1 MKNPIDNFWKL
12 KLETVKSALELNNF
26 EVFIASTSEE
36 ASKIVLETILPAMDI
51 KSASWGGSMTFVE
64 TGLYDHLK
72 AQKGFKVLDTYDKSL
87 SNDEIMQLRRE
98 ALLTDLFITGTN
110 AVTEDGC
117 LVNLD
122 MIGNRVGALTF
133 GPKNVLV
140 LTGRNKIVPD
150 LESAMD
156 RIKTYAAPTNVM
168 RLDKKTPCIKTGECS
183 ECKSIDRICNTWT
196 ITQKSFPKKRVKI
209 VLINEDLGL

>member
-1 MKNPIDNFWKL
+1 MQDPIDNFWKL
-12 KLETVKSALELNNF
+12 KFAHVKEALEANNF
-26 EVFIASTSEE
+26 EVFIAETAEE
-36 ASKIVLETILPAMDI
+36 ASNIVLKTILPAMDI
-51 KSASWGGSMTFVE
+51 KSVSWGGSMTFVS

-72 AQKGFKVLDTYDKSL
+72 ESKGFKVLNTYDKSL
-87 SNDEIMQLRRE
+87 SDDERMQLRRE

-133 GPKNVLV
+133 GPKNVLI
-140 LTGRNKIVPD
+140 LIGRNKIVPD
-150 LESAMD
+150 IESAMD
-156 RIKTYAAPTNVM
+156 RIKTYVAPTNAM
-168 RLDKKTPCIKTGECS
+168 RLDMKTPCIKTGECS
-183 ECKSIDRICNTWT
+183 ECKSTARICNTWT

-209 VLINEDLGL
+209 VLINDDLGL

>member
-12 KLETVKSALELNNF
+12 KLENVKETLESNNF
-26 EVFIASTSEE
+26 EVFIADNSVE
-36 ASKIVLETILPAMDI
+36 ASKIVLEKIIPTIDI
-51 KSASWGGSMTFVE
+51 KSISWGGSMTFVE
-64 TGLYDHLK
+64 TGLYDALK
-72 AQKGFKVLDTYDKSL
+72 EKKNFKVLDTYDKSL
-87 SNDEIMQLRRE
+87 SDDEKTQLRRE

-110 AVTEDGC
+110 AVTEDGY

-140 LTGRNKIVPD
+140 LTGRNKIVLD
-150 LESAMD
+150 IELAMD
-156 RIKTYAAPTNVM
+156 RIKDFVAPANVM
-168 RLDKKTPCIKTGECS
+168 RLDMKTPCIKTGVCS
-183 ECKSIDRICNTWT
+183 ECKSSARICNTWT
-196 ITQKSFPKKRVKI
+196 ITQKSFPKKRTKI

>member
-12 KLETVKSALELNNF
+12 KLENVKEALESNNF
-26 EVFIASTSEE
+26 EVFIADNSVE
-36 ASKIVLETILPAMDI
+36 ASKIVLEKIIPTIDI
-51 KSASWGGSMTFVE
+51 KSISWGGSMTFVG
-64 TGLYDHLK
+64 TGLYDTLK
-72 AQKGFKVLDTYDKSL
+72 DQKDFKILDTYDKSL
-87 SNDEIMQLRRE
+87 SNDEKTQLRRE

-110 AVTEDGC
+110 AVTEDGY

-150 LESAMD
+150 IEFAME
-156 RIKTYAAPTNVM
+156 RIKNYVATANSI
-168 RLDKKTPCIKTGECS
+168 RLDMKTPCIKTGECS
-183 ECKSIDRICNTWT
+183 ECKSSARICNTWT
-196 ITQKSFPKKRVKI
+196 ITQKSFPEKRTKI